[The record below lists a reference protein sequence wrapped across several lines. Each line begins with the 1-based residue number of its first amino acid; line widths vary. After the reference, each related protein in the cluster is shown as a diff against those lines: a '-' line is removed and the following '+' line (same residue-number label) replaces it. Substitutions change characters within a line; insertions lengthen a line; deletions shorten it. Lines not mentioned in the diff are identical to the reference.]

1 MDNNSNIDY
10 EAIDNE
16 LQEQIGGQLKELEDV
31 KIEATKIGDPKKLVD
46 SISQIVW
53 EQFVLQI
60 AGQAGKDFIAQNNNL
75 NLSLKK
81 ADHYLNQ
88 DSFIHGKTPSHNF
101 ENAQKYQER
110 YDKWNSQFTDSSHEH
125 LAKDYR
131 QPFDANREKG
141 NSQFAMDHTIPVK
154 EFVRDEQA
162 ATYMSQEEKV
172 AFANNTDINLKPLD
186 REANASK
193 SDKPMNEWLNS
204 KRVDTL
210 HPEGQTPD
218 QRFNIKRD
226 ELEETDKRAREE
238 WEKTKQE
245 AQKRAEEEGRTSLRN
260 EATRSLAV
268 TTQAIAVALLAK
280 LTRTIFQELIRWLAE
295 KDKKTKTFFE
305 HIKKAIIDFLT
316 DFKNNVLLSIDVGVT
331 VIFTQLFGEIVPMIR
346 KALLFVKIG
355 GESLFK
361 VAKYLKD
368 PANAKKETSVKILE
382 IGKIV
387 TISLTTAGAVGLGM
401 VITGVLAYYI
411 PALTVQ
417 IPLLGSPASL
427 LGIFFGGLT
436 AGICGAIVLHNIEG
450 TLEGRLLSENRFKQL
465 TIQNSVLALQDAQF
479 ENTFAAVNSD
489 SKRAAK
495 TIENNLKNATNEMQ
509 KMRDSLDEDR
519 KTENEDKLNSISSLV
534 DGLD

>member
-1 MDNNSNIDY
+1 MNENSDIDY
-10 EAIDNE
+10 EIIDSE
-16 LQEQIGGQLKELEDV
+16 LRAQIGEQLKELEDV

-60 AGQAGKDFIAQNNNL
+60 AGQAGQDFIAQNNNL

-81 ADHYLNQ
+81 ADHFLNE
-88 DSFIHGKTPSHNF
+88 DSFVHGDMPSHNS
-101 ENAQKYQER
+101 ENLQKYQER
-110 YDKWNSQFTDSSHEH
+110 YEKYDSQFTDSSHEH
-125 LAKDYR
+125 LAKNYR
-131 QPFDANREKG
+131 DPFDANREQG
-141 NSQFAMDHTIPVK
+141 NSQYAMDHTIPVK
-154 EFVRDEQA
+154 EFVTDKEA

-172 AFANNTDINLKPLD
+172 AFANNTDVNLKPLD
-186 REANASK
+186 TAANASK
-193 SDKPMNEWLNS
+193 SDKAMKEWLNS
-204 KRVDTL
+204 KRADPL

-218 QRFNIKRD
+218 QRFNIDKEELLERD
-226 ELEETDKRAREE
+226 RKAREE
-238 WEKTKQE
+238 WEKTKNE
-245 AQKRAEEEGRTSLRN
+245 AKIKAEEEGKASIRSETS
-260 EATRSLAV
+260 RSLAV

-295 KDKKTKTFFE
+295 KDRKAKTFFE
-305 HIKKAIIDFLT
+305 HIKKAIIDFLK

-331 VIFTQLFGEIVPMIR
+331 VIFTQIFGEIVPMIR

-355 GESLFK
+355 GESFFK

-387 TISLTTAGAVGLGM
+387 TVSLTTAGAVALGM

-436 AGICGAIVLHNIEG
+436 AGICGAIVLHSIEG
-450 TLEGRLLSENRFKQL
+450 ALEGRLLSENTFKQL
-465 TIQNSVLALQDAQF
+465 TIQNGVLALQDAQF
-479 ENTFAAVNSD
+479 ENIVATVNYKSQHAVE
-489 SKRAAK
+489 
-495 TIENNLKNATNEMQ
+495 TIENDLKNATDEMA
-509 KMRDSLDEDR
+509 KMRDSLNEDR
-519 KTENEDKLNSISSLV
+519 KTENEDKLNSISSIV